1 MATVAVNILLGKI
14 SCPQSSNDSSGAR
27 YESVWA
33 CILLQDGLEGYS
45 YEGFNALM
53 MAEVN
58 AKLRKKAPGETLTFF
73 SPLGRYMSLVERVP
87 HAWYAP
93 KLSHLTKDNILHKLL
108 SPRISPGSSL
118 YIPPPTILMTN
129 ASARPQAKR
138 PIWVDFTIYS
148 RPPPKNTLTG
158 LEIPRQLK
166 RLDSLLANGPDGHNT
181 LHLAE
186 IPSTAP
192 DLTSILAVS
201 KETYA
206 YVAELTILVFTLNP
220 LSGPLQYF
228 LTRGGKVRDPA
239 VLRKNYLDFLS
250 ALSRDL
256 VFQWDGEEDSDP
268 TIWSSHQDLRSM
280 TLPGFLQP
288 LIKKYMKAIDRRRL

>member
-14 SCPQSSNDSSGAR
+14 SRPQSSNDSSGAR

-45 YEGFNALM
+45 YEGFNGLM
-53 MAEVN
+53 MSEVN

-73 SPLGRYMSLVERVP
+73 SPLGRYMSL
-87 HAWYAP
+87 
-93 KLSHLTKDNILHKLL
+93 HKLL
-108 SPRISPGSSL
+108 YPRISPGSSL

-138 PIWVDFTIYS
+138 PIWVDFTVYS

-158 LEIPRQLK
+158 IEIPRQLK

-192 DLTSILAVS
+192 DLTSILAVT

-206 YVAELTILVFTLNP
+206 YMAELTILVLTLNP

-228 LTRGGKVRDPA
+228 LTRRGKVRDPA

-280 TLPGFLQP
+280 TLPEFLQP